1 MLYRMDK
8 LIGMSI
14 AASDGEIGKV
24 SDVYF
29 DDHFWAARYLVVK
42 TGGYFDD
49 RQVLISPRV
58 VTGIDWDQ
66 RILHVGL
73 TRQKVK
79 ASPPFDTDKPVARQH
94 EAELAG
100 YYGYPGHWSGPLL
113 WGESL
118 YPVTQAGEVPHVNEA
133 LPGCDERPADR
144 HLRSAKEVTG
154 YHLQASGDAV
164 GHLEDFLVESDS
176 WLIRYIVVD
185 TRNWWPGKHVV
196 ISPQWIK
203 GLDWDNKLVNVDV
216 TPNTVKLAP
225 KYEPNHEYSRE
236 IEVLLYEHYERPGY
250 W

>member
-79 ASPPFDTDKPVARQH
+79 AAPPSTRTSR
-94 EAELAG
+94 LRG
-100 YYGYPGHWSGPLL
+100 SMRLSW
-113 WGESL
+113 
-118 YPVTQAGEVPHVNEA
+118 PVTTAIPAIGAVPFCGA
-133 LPGCDERPADR
+133 S
-144 HLRSAKEVTG
+144 RS
-154 YHLQASGDAV
+154 
-164 GHLEDFLVESDS
+164 
-176 WLIRYIVVD
+176 IR
-185 TRNWWPGKHVV
+185 
-196 ISPQWIK
+196 
-203 GLDWDNKLVNVDV
+203 
-216 TPNTVKLAP
+216 
-225 KYEPNHEYSRE
+225 
-236 IEVLLYEHYERPGY
+236 
-250 W
+250 